1 VARRHQAQGAPVVSV
16 LPAAVWGPQDPH
28 FGEGATLATNVLKN
42 RYPIVMQGGMHIA
55 DVRDLAA
62 VLAAVMEPAAGR
74 AATWLPASTSR
85 SRT

>member
-1 VARRHQAQGAPVVSV
+1 V

-28 FGEGATLATNVLKN
+28 FGEGATLATNALKN

-62 VLAAVMEPAAGR
+62 VLAAVMEPGR
-74 AATWLPASTSR
+74 GPR
-85 SRT
+85 SSSSMRRQRR